1 METGRFVVKEV
12 FSIRKIGILGGTFD
26 PVHLGHLTAAEA
38 VREAYDLEQV
48 LFIPAGE
55 PPHKLDQTKT
65 AAWHRYWMT
74 VLATLDNPKF
84 DVSPV
89 EIQRE
94 GVSYTIDTLMYF
106 REKMGSESEIYFIA
120 GADLVFEIAGWRRSD
135 ALFERCVFVIV
146 TRPGFDFG
154 RLRDNLSGVLTQAQ
168 LNRIAPLEIPALE
181 VSSTEIRQKI
191 KAGRTVRYLIPEA
204 VDAYIRKNGLYR

>member
-1 METGRFVVKEV
+1 V
-12 FSIRKIGILGGTFD
+12 FPIRKLGILGGTFD

-55 PPHKLDQTKT
+55 PPHKLDQARTD
-65 AAWHRYWMT
+65 AWRRYWMT

-84 DVSPV
+84 DVSTL

-94 GVSYTIDTLMYF
+94 GVSYTVDTIAHYK
-106 REKMGSESEIYFIA
+106 ETMGSESEIYFIA
-120 GADLVFEIAGWRRSD
+120 GADLVFEISGWRSAD
-135 ALFERCVFVIV
+135 ALFEKCVFVIV

-154 RLRDNLSGVLTQAQ
+154 RLRDNLAGVLTSTQ
-168 LNRIAPLEIPALE
+168 LDRIVPLEIPALE
-181 VSSTEIRQKI
+181 ISSTEIRQRI
-191 KAGRTVRYLIPEA
+191 KAGRTVKYLIPEA
-204 VDAYIRKNGLYR
+204 VEAYIRKNGLYR